1 MQCQKEKDF
10 KDDLDN
16 LFDMAHQDALDMI
29 TIEEDKEFLIAR
41 HKKRRRVLTEK
52 EVRAQKRKLFKDI
65 KSW

>member
-41 HKKRRRVLTEK
+41 RKKGRRVLTEK

>member
-1 MQCQKEKDF
+1 
-10 KDDLDN
+10 
-16 LFDMAHQDALDMI
+16 MAHQDALDMI

-65 KSW
+65 KS